1 MKTNFKALANSA
13 KQTASKYSPQIL
25 LGVGIAGMI
34 TSTILAVKATPK
46 AVQII
51 EQKKKEENVEKLNAT
66 ETVKATWKCYI
77 PAVVTG
83 VSATVCLIG
92 SNSVSSKRA
101 AAIATAYEISKTTL
115 NEYKDKVVEVVGEE
129 KEKTIRDE
137 IAKDKVKNNPVNEST
152 IILAGDGDVLCY
164 DSLSGQY
171 FKSTLDRIHK
181 AENEV
186 NYRLLNENY
195 ISLNAFYDMVGIR
208 NTSLGDDLGWNVDG
222 GQLKIDISS
231 QIAENG
237 QPCLVLEYELSP
249 KYDFW
254 KMCY

>member
-46 AVQII
+46 AIQII

-101 AAIATAYEISKTTL
+101 AAIAAAYEISKTTL
-115 NEYKDKVVEVVGEE
+115 NEYKDKVVETEGITAMPPEELWMDFGYGE
-129 KEKTIRDE
+129 
-137 IAKDKVKNNPVNEST
+137 AVSKDPVSNSYMAE
-152 IILAGDGDVLCY
+152 VL
-164 DSLSGQY
+164 SVS
-171 FKSTLDRIHK
+171 
-181 AENEV
+181 
-186 NYRLLNENY
+186 
-195 ISLNAFYDMVGIR
+195 
-208 NTSLGDDLGWNVDG
+208 
-222 GQLKIDISS
+222 
-231 QIAENG
+231 
-237 QPCLVLEYELSP
+237 
-249 KYDFW
+249 
-254 KMCY
+254 